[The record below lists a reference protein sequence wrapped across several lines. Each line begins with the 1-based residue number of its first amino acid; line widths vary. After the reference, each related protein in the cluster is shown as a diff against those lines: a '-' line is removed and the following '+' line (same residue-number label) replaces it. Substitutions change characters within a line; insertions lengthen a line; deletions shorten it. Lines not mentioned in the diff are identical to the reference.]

1 MPMCPTWM
9 RFFFPNSTTSGT
21 PSSPRAWA
29 SSASVEQERRLPMRS
44 TTPAVSA
51 SGTIRLPSTSCSL
64 HCRRKHDADGI
75 LKCNATGEDLDVHS
89 LELARHHLIGSHD
102 LSCLC
107 QSSRRSRFGLRQSV
121 RDV

>member
-1 MPMCPTWM
+1 
-9 RFFFPNSTTSGT
+9 
-21 PSSPRAWA
+21 
-29 SSASVEQERRLPMRS
+29 MRS

-75 LKCNATGEDLDVHS
+75 LKYTATGEDLDVHS
-89 LELARHHLIGSHD
+89 LELARHHLVGSHV

-107 QSSRRSRFGLRQSV
+107 RSSRRSRFGLRHSACAVYLRHGWV
-121 RDV
+121 RTPLLSRPNAAEHLRR